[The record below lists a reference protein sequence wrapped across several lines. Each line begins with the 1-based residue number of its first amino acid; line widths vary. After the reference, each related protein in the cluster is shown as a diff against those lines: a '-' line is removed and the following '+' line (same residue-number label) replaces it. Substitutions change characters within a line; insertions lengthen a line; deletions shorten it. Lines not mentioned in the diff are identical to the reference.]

1 MYKRKRVTAVI
12 LAGGNGSRM
21 GISENKVYLTLGKRP
36 AILYALETF
45 DQHPYVDELVF
56 VTKKEEWKSA
66 EALLRAEN
74 LKKPWRL
81 VLGGDSRKASVRNA
95 IATVH
100 NEIVLVH
107 DGARPLVQGD
117 SIKACVEALDRYD
130 GAVVAIPMEE
140 EVYRVSKKQE
150 APKRLTQ
157 TRYAAQTPQ
166 GFYTKTLRECHLRH
180 RENANITDDSCLLE
194 LEGYKVGIVQGELC
208 NVKLTTPMDL
218 SIATAYL
225 SKLNNTEIEE
235 TLEYLNV
242 LNF

>member
-1 MYKRKRVTAVI
+1 MYRRKRVTAVI

-21 GISENKVYLTLGKRP
+21 GISENKVYLALGQRP
-36 AILYALETF
+36 AIVYAVQTF

-56 VTKKEEWKSA
+56 VTRKEEWNIA
-66 EALLRAEN
+66 EALLRAEG

-81 VLGGDSRKASVRNA
+81 VLGGDSRQASVRNA

-117 SIKACVEALDRYD
+117 SIGACVEALDRYD
-130 GAVVAIPMEE
+130 GAIVAIPMEE
-140 EVYRVSKKQE
+140 QVYCVSKKQT
-150 APKRLTQ
+150 APQRLKQ
-157 TRYAAQTPQ
+157 TLYAAQTPQ
-166 GFYTKTLRECHLRH
+166 GFYTKTLRLCHARH
-180 RENANITDDSCLLE
+180 SENPHITDDSSLLE
-194 LEGYKVGIVQGELC
+194 LEGYQVGIVRGEPC

-218 SIATAYL
+218 SIAESYL
-225 SKLNNTEIEE
+225 SKLKDEKPEE
-235 TLEYLNV
+235 ALEYLNA